1 MNARPMGLILDLFV
15 KTMNYYSLAV
25 INAGS
30 LYQLTIFGVS
40 MLQVNLNQCNYK
52 FYIDIYIQRN

>member
-25 INAGS
+25 INAES